1 MTFLRAIR
9 RFGSDNLKSKS
20 GPADKKRPRGPKRVG
35 LVGLALTFVV
45 CVPAGRAQQ
54 PAKISRVGVL
64 LYGTPE
70 NDPNVAAFRQN
81 MRDLGYLE
89 GKNVS
94 IEYRFAGG
102 KPERLGEVAAELA
115 RLNPDVILALGGD
128 VVPAAQKATKT
139 IPIVMWVSNDPVQSG
154 IVASLSHPGGNTTGI
169 TLILDELAGKR
180 LELLKEIAPRI
191 SRVAVLWNPDHA
203 DPEFRAIQSAA
214 QAMKV
219 RLQSLQVRRG
229 EEFDG
234 QFDAATKAK
243 SQALIVVS
251 SRLINFQRQRILDYA
266 AKNRIA
272 LIGDWG
278 PWAPDGGL
286 MSYGPNMAEMAVR
299 TAAHVDKILKGTRPM
314 DIPVERPTKF
324 ELVINLNAARHV
336 GLTIPPNVLV
346 RADRVIR

>member
-1 MTFLRAIR
+1 M
-9 RFGSDNLKSKS
+9 
-20 GPADKKRPRGPKRVG
+20 KKATALSI
-35 LVGLALTFVV
+35 LVAAMVFAVAVLAQ
-45 CVPAGRAQQ
+45 AQ
-54 PAKISRVGVL
+54 PAKIPRVGVL
-64 LYGTPE
+64 IYSTPE

-94 IEYRFAGG
+94 MEYRFAGG
-102 KPERLGEVAAELA
+102 KPERIEEVAVELA
-115 RLNPDVILALGGD
+115 RLNPDVILAIGGD

-154 IVASLSHPGGNTTGI
+154 IVASLAHPGGNTTGI

-180 LELLKEIAPRI
+180 LELLKEIAPKI
-191 SRVAVLWNPDHA
+191 SRVGVLWNPDHA

-229 EEFDG
+229 EDFDG
-234 QFDAATKAK
+234 QFNAATKAK

-266 AKNRIA
+266 AKSRIP

-278 PWAPDGGL
+278 SWAPGGGL
-286 MSYGPNMAEMAVR
+286 MSYGPSTAEMTVR
-299 TAAHVDKILKGTRPM
+299 AAAHVDKILKGTRPM

-324 ELVINLNAARHV
+324 ELVINLNAAKQV
-336 GLTIPPNVLV
+336 GLTIPPNMLA
-346 RADRVIR
+346 RADKVIK

>member
-1 MTFLRAIR
+1 V
-9 RFGSDNLKSKS
+9 NY
-20 GPADKKRPRGPKRVG
+20 KRVIR
-35 LVGLALTFVV
+35 LLAWLFLTTVSF
-45 CVPAGRAQQ
+45 AQAQQ
-54 PAKISRVGVL
+54 PAKIPRIGVL

-70 NDPNVAAFRQN
+70 NDPNAAAFRQN

-94 IEYRFAGG
+94 MEYRFAGG
-102 KPERLGEVAAELA
+102 KPERLIEVAAELA
-115 RLNPDVILALGGD
+115 RLNPDVILAFGGD

-154 IVASLSHPGGNTTGI
+154 IVASLANPGGNTTGI

-180 LELLKEIAPRI
+180 LELLKEIAPKI

-203 DPEFRAIQSAA
+203 DPEFRAIQSVA

-266 AKNRIA
+266 AKSRIA

-324 ELVINLNAARHV
+324 ELVINLNAAKQV

>member
-1 MTFLRAIR
+1 MAIR
-9 RFGSDNLKSKS
+9 L
-20 GPADKKRPRGPKRVG
+20 
-35 LVGLALTFVV
+35 LAWLFLTTVSF
-45 CVPAGRAQQ
+45 AQAQQ
-54 PAKISRVGVL
+54 PAKISRIGVL

-94 IEYRFAGG
+94 MEYRFAGG
-102 KPERLGEVAAELA
+102 KPERIEEAATELA
-115 RLNPDVILALGGD
+115 RLNPDVILAFGGD
-128 VVPAAQKATKT
+128 VMPAAQKATKT
-139 IPIVMWVSNDPVQSG
+139 IPIVMWVSNDPVQAG
-154 IVASLSHPGGNTTGI
+154 IVASLAHPGGNITGI

-180 LELLKEIAPRI
+180 LELLKEIAPSI

-203 DPEFRAIQSAA
+203 DPEFREIQSVA

-229 EEFDG
+229 EDFDG

-266 AKNRIA
+266 AKNRMP
-272 LIGDWG
+272 LVGDWG
-278 PWAPDGGL
+278 SWAPDGGL
-286 MSYGPNMAEMAVR
+286 MSYGPNLAEMVHRAAV
-299 TAAHVDKILKGTRPM
+299 HVDKILKGTKPM

-324 ELVINLNAARHV
+324 ELVINLKAAKHI

>member
-1 MTFLRAIR
+1 MNYKTVFRLLAGLFLTTVSFAQ
-9 RFGSDNLKSKS
+9 
-20 GPADKKRPRGPKRVG
+20 
-35 LVGLALTFVV
+35 
-45 CVPAGRAQQ
+45 AQQ
-54 PAKISRVGVL
+54 PAKIPRVGVL

-81 MRDLGYLE
+81 MRDLGYIE
-89 GKNVS
+89 GKNLSV
-94 IEYRFAGG
+94 EYRFAGG
-102 KPERLGEVAAELA
+102 KPERLTEVAAELA

-139 IPIVMWVSNDPVQSG
+139 TPIVMWVSNDPVQSG
-154 IVASLSHPGGNTTGI
+154 IVASLAHPGGNITGI

-180 LELLKEIAPRI
+180 LELLKEIAPKI

-203 DPEFRAIQSAA
+203 DPEFREIQSAA

-229 EEFDG
+229 EDFDG
-234 QFDAATKAK
+234 QFDAATRAK

-266 AKNRIA
+266 AKSHIP
-272 LIGDWG
+272 LVGDWG
-278 PWAPDGGL
+278 SWTPDGGL
-286 MSYGPNMAEMAVR
+286 MSYGPNLAEMAHR
-299 TAAHVDKILKGTRPM
+299 AAVHVDKILKGTKPM

-324 ELVINLNAARHV
+324 ELVINLNAAKQI